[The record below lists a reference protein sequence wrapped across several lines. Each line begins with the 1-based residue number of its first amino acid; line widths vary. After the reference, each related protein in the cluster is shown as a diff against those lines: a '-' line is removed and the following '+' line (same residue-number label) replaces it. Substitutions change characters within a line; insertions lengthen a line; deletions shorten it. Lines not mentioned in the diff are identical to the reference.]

1 MCLLRTRDVL
11 KAQAVAD
18 FLKELKS
25 YCLRVVRQD
34 LGPGQSHRL
43 AADTITYVI
52 TVPALWCAGV
62 QPGAPLPARRTACCT
77 QKALFTFLAYGAQ
90 V

>member
-1 MCLLRTRDVL
+1 MLQ
-11 KAQAVAD
+11 AQAVAD

-43 AADTITYVI
+43 AADAITYVV

-62 QPGAPLPARRTACCT
+62 QPGAPLTARRTALYT
-77 QKALFTFLAYGAQ
+77 LKALFPLFAYGCAGLTLLRAR
-90 V
+90 